1 MSSLP
6 LHLIFVSILLIF
18 WCCFF
23 YVALLCIFAFL
34 VLICD
39 VRYNFSI
46 KPMFGSSLPL
56 FVCRW
61 AHVLF
66 MLFVFVCVKWIYE
79 AGTAYPSRA
88 SGFTPV
94 FLVGSVLLIYLFFC
108 VVFNF
113 SFLFYVFFCL
123 VCLMSPVLSD
133 CPILIAPFSFLWRLF
148 QLSLLHFAPFPMENY
163 IVFGLTRSWLKR
175 TMFFI
180 TLAIESPRRLGW
192 WKIGRNN
199 YISVYS

>member
-6 LHLIFVSILLIF
+6 LHLICVSILLIF
-18 WCCFF
+18 WCWFL

-34 VLICD
+34 VPICD

-66 MLFVFVCVKWIYE
+66 LLFVFVCVKWIYE

-88 SGFTPV
+88 SGFTPG
-94 FLVGSVLLIYLFFC
+94 FLVGSVLLIFLFFC
-108 VVFNF
+108 VVFHF
-113 SFLFYVFFCL
+113 FFYFMFFLSCVPNVASAFG
-123 VCLMSPVLSD
+123 LSNLD
-133 CPILIAPFSFLWRLF
+133 CPLQFPLTFISIVLAPYWCVPHGELYSLWLDPIVAQTHDF
-148 QLSLLHFAPFPMENY
+148 FYHTSYWITETVGMMED
-163 IVFGLTRSWLKR
+163 W
-175 TMFFI
+175 
-180 TLAIESPRRLGW
+180 AE
-192 WKIGRNN
+192 
-199 YISVYS
+199 